1 MKENKKRLLGT
12 VVSDKM
18 NKTVVVRVETL
29 KRHELYH
36 KIIKHVRKFKAHDEL
51 NACKIGDR
59 VVIVESRP
67 ISKEKSWVVEEVL
80 RRGQVEPVAK
90 DAQVRTDQPA

>member
-1 MKENKKRLLGT
+1 MRENRKRLQGT
-12 VVSDKM
+12 VVSNKM

-36 KIIKHVRKFKAHDEL
+36 KVVKHVHKFKAHDEQ
-51 NACKIGDR
+51 NTCKIGDR

-67 ISKEKSWVVEEVL
+67 ISKEKSWVVEEIL
-80 RRGQVEPVAK
+80 HRGQVEPVAK
-90 DAQVRTDQPA
+90 DAQITEQPA